1 MQINTIT
8 LTGGTKARA
17 KDVNDNINIL
27 KNAIYSL
34 EETVNEYKQAL
45 EEIKKKPTREMFD
58 IYFSL
63 DGNAPTGAYP
73 LWTGEWISHCSSIY
87 PDFWTELGKRIQNNA
102 IQAITEE
109 EYEEALEEFGQCAS
123 FVYDELND
131 RVRLPKITRFI
142 SSIEEITDLAS
153 IENDAMQ
160 NITGKFGGTI
170 CGDPEGAFETET
182 DFVGGIRTGGYQGRY
197 YHFDASLQVR
207 TADETRPKNVRLAL
221 FLQVANN
228 TGEIASMNTQLI
240 AEELSSSLNSLKE
253 AETTALTAIQ
263 TATDEALKRLESTSS
278 LSDIQEALE
287 TINGSF

>member
-109 EYEEALEEFGQCAS
+109 EYEEALGEFGQCAS